1 MYYRYTEGEKFVR
14 LSADMKWIDYSSTW
28 KTREHLVSVVCNEKS
43 NFKNI
48 AEEVARPYSNQVEM
62 CVKGG
67 KVTARSC
74 FVLIKCSRK
83 KSRIIGTCSTNKL
96 VDLIEDF
103 DFLKEQMKKANL
115 TFAFSD
121 PTVFLE
127 SNEHVKTVSKRGLS
141 VKSFLPELLGTTG
154 FVSGATSYVIFGGV
168 NPITVISFTLGL
180 LCWLGSIIFGG
191 SNSKKYVFIEQD

>member
-1 MYYRYTEGEKFVR
+1 MR

-43 NFKNI
+43 NFKDI

-127 SNEHVKTVSKRGLS
+127 SNEHVKTVSKRGSS

>member
-43 NFKNI
+43 NFKDI

-127 SNEHVKTVSKRGLS
+127 SNEHVKTVSKRGSS